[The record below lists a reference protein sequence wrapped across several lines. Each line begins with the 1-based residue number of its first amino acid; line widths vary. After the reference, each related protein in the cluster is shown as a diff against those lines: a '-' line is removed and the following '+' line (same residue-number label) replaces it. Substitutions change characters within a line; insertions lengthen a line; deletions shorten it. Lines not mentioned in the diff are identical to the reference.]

1 MKKSI
6 IIILLILS
14 IFLCFAIPQV
24 NAQSFSSKTSNNP
37 ALEGVL
43 EEIENKKAELINYEK
58 LLTQQV
64 NNDEEFKAK
73 HPNKVKRIQCMKK
86 RALKFI
92 KRAENVE
99 PKKQLYY
106 LREADV
112 LLYHAKLTW
121 WDHPRKTKMFI
132 KYGGGI

>member
-1 MKKSI
+1 MKKTI

-58 LLTQQV
+58 LLT
-64 NNDEEFKAK
+64 
-73 HPNKVKRIQCMKK
+73 
-86 RALKFI
+86 
-92 KRAENVE
+92 
-99 PKKQLYY
+99 
-106 LREADV
+106 
-112 LLYHAKLTW
+112 
-121 WDHPRKTKMFI
+121 
-132 KYGGGI
+132 